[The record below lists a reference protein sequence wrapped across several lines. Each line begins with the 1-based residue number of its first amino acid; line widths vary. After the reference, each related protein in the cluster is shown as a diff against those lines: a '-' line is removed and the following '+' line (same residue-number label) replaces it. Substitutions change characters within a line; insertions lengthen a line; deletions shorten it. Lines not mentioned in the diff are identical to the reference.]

1 MKTREE
7 RRRIRRAETVA
18 WVLGFLVL
26 VAVLCVNANAAFD
39 AEAMKNDLAV
49 TGAFVWA
56 WLIMRLVLWLDTPR
70 GKRWKN

>member
-1 MKTREE
+1 MTREQ
-7 RRRIRRAETVA
+7 RRRQKRLEAVA
-18 WVLGFLVL
+18 WELGFLAL
-26 VAVLCVNANAAFD
+26 VVVLCVSANAAFD

-70 GKRWKN
+70 GKRNG

>member
-1 MKTREE
+1 MTREQRKRQKRLE
-7 RRRIRRAETVA
+7 VVA
-18 WVLGFLVL
+18 WALGFLAL
-26 VAVLCVNANAAFD
+26 AAVLCVSANAAFD

-70 GKRWKN
+70 GKRNG